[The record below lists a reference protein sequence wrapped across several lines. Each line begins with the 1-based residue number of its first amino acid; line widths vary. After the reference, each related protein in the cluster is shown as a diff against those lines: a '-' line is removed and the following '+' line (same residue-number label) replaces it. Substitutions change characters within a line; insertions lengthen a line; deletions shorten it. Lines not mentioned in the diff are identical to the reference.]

1 MYINGLNGHA
11 DAVELADEQEDDG
24 TPKVGDTCVVT
35 ENHVGTDDGM
45 LSLEKGQMLTISH
58 LDDSGW
64 SGATVLHEIP
74 SSWFMRKKFLS

>member
-64 SGATVLHEIP
+64 
-74 SSWFMRKKFLS
+74 